1 MSSELNVYTISLQRL
16 DQKIETLIVTGEG
29 GVRGAKLRV
38 VISQKAAER
47 LTPSTRLYLNWNHG
61 QTKIKGYSVFTKM
74 QDNPAV
80 FDLIYPSSM
89 LVEGQVQCRLEL
101 VDDISISP
109 GVDFFIHVLQ
119 TPSDGS
125 SFIESDDYSD
135 FQSAVVEIN
144 SLSDSI
150 KNELDYQQKRFG
162 NLKLKTEEALEAADD
177 AKSIAQEALDKAN
190 SVIGGED
197 LNNLKQDIIDNYIGD
212 TTSSQGERLLVTDYV
227 QSLLTI
233 TSF

>member
-1 MSSELNVYTISLQRL
+1 MSSELNVFTINLQKL
-16 DQKIETLIVTGEG
+16 DQKIETLVVTGEG

-47 LTPSTRLYLNWNHG
+47 LTPSTRLYLNWSHE
-61 QTKIKGYSVFTKM
+61 QTKVKGYSVFIKM
-74 QDNPAV
+74 QDSPAI
-80 FDLIYPSSM
+80 FDLIYPPSM

-109 GVDFFIHVLQ
+109 GADFFIHVLQ

-162 NLKLKTEEALEAADD
+162 NFKLKTEEALEAAND
-177 AKSIAQEALDKAN
+177 AKSIAREALDKAN
-190 SVIGGED
+190 SVIGEED
-197 LNNLKQDIIDNYIGD
+197 LDNLKQDIIDNYIGD

-227 QSLLTI
+227 QSLLAI